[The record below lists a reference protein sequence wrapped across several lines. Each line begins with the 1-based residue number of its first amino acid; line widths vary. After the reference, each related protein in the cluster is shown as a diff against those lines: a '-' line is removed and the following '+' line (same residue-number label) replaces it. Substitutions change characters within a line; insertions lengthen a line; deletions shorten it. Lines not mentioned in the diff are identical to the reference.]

1 MGLADLAAG
10 MTEQQ
15 NAADG
20 AEAAEQPT
28 AGDGAEGTGQ
38 RAARD
43 GADGTG
49 QRAARDGAVAAERS
63 TAADGEDVPAAT
75 RVVISYPADLST
87 WGRSMIAEKSF
98 RAWLRR
104 TLGVVE
110 AGHAWEEFVGVGC
123 CGSALDVP
131 LVVESLEGGGR
142 VGPDTEIEYVEREA
156 CGVRGGWQVQSAAGP
171 NEF

>member
-1 MGLADLAAG
+1 MGLADLATGMPEQSTSTEGVDVAERPTTSDGADEAG
-10 MTEQQ
+10 ARAGTDDTEAPGQSSS
-15 NAADG
+15 ADG
-20 AEAAEQPT
+20 A
-28 AGDGAEGTGQ
+28 
-38 RAARD
+38 
-43 GADGTG
+43 
-49 QRAARDGAVAAERS
+49 
-63 TAADGEDVPAAT
+63 DVPAAT

-87 WGRSMIAEKSF
+87 WGRSMIGEKSF